1 MNRPA
6 PPTETIAAIATAPGR
21 GAVGILRLSGPQSGR
36 IAEALCGVLP
46 PPRQAALR
54 HFRDATGQA
63 LDQGLV
69 LVFPAPRSF
78 TGEDVVELQGHGGP
92 AVLNLLLAAACA
104 ACARPARPGEFSERA
119 FLNGRM
125 DLAQAEAVA
134 DLIGAASAQAAR
146 AASRALD
153 GALSKQVDALLE
165 ELTAL
170 RVFVEGALDFSDQ
183 DTPWLE
189 DAALHQ
195 RFAALR
201 SRLQQLLREAD
212 QGRRLRDGLVI
223 TLTGAPNVGK
233 STLMNRLAGAD
244 VAIVTDQPGT
254 TRDTLREDLDLD
266 GLPVTLVDT
275 AGLRD
280 SDDPIEREGMRRARA
295 AAARA
300 DLALFLLDDRSGLGS
315 AERALAA
322 SLAPGP
328 RLLFVHN
335 KCDIS
340 GRAAGVFEQNGE
352 RHLRVSA
359 AHGDGID
366 RLRAE
371 IRAAAGLDSHGEGLF
386 SARARHVDALRRTL
400 DSVDAALHRIREG
413 AHAELAAEELRLAQA
428 ALGEITGRFSSEDLL
443 GAIFRSFCIGK

>member
-104 ACARPARPGEFSERA
+104 AGARPARPGEFSERA

-280 SDDPIEREGMRRARA
+280 SDDPIE
-295 AAARA
+295 
-300 DLALFLLDDRSGLGS
+300 LLDDRSGLGS